1 MLYLKYAACI
11 IISIHLM
18 LMLIKNRLEREQ
30 ENSYISIHLMLMLIG
45 YSKQK
50 NHIEQHFNT
59 SHVNVNLCIFRSLN
73 VVFKISIH
81 LMLMLIRFNFLYFC
95 SYFLISIHLMLML
108 ISQVVIWRKMAEIF
122 QYISC

>member
-1 MLYLKYAACI
+1 
-11 IISIHLM
+11 
-18 LMLIKNRLEREQ
+18 
-30 ENSYISIHLMLMLIG
+30 MLMLIG

-81 LMLMLIRFNFLYFC
+81 LMLMLILNQEALLLLLVHFNT
-95 SYFLISIHLMLML
+95 SHVNVNQKSERKIGRIKKEISIHLMLML
-108 ISQVVIWRKMAEIF
+108 ISGG
-122 QYISC
+122 